1 MNSTILWEG
10 LDQFKIGGWLPDYPN
25 HILKRF
31 YSPQDQDHDA
41 FKLLLSSATKS
52 IHLSMYGLD
61 DPELVDIIV
70 AKAKD
75 PNVKVLIN
83 LDKTQAA
90 GRGEVPLVKEL
101 MDTPNTFV
109 AVGMSQFHKINHLK
123 MVVVD
128 GEFTLTGSTNWSS
141 DGESKQN
148 NEATIIRDLVVA
160 TEAIQ
165 IIESEHQV
173 MLAQDAARKLST
185 QPLL

>member
-1 MNSTILWEG
+1 MNTMWDS
-10 LDQFKIGGWLPDYPN
+10 LDQFKTGGWPANYPI
-25 HILKRF
+25 HIVKRF
-31 YSPQDQDHDA
+31 YSPQDQDHAA
-41 FKLLLSSATKS
+41 FKCMLLSAVKS
-52 IHLSMYGLD
+52 IYVSMYGLD

-75 PNVKVLIN
+75 PNIKVLIN

-123 MVVVD
+123 MMVID
-128 GEFTLTGSTNWSS
+128 EEYLLSGSTNWSM

-160 TEAIQ
+160 EEAIK
-165 IIESEHQV
+165 IIEAEHQI
-173 MLAQDAARKLST
+173 MLSQCKSK
-185 QPLL
+185 